1 MSAPPHPA
9 DFLNEVLMPATGRS
23 DGEVARLLGISLQG
37 FYTILTR
44 EKPISPATAVMLG
57 RLFNTGEDFW
67 LKMQA
72 DYDRFMAPQNVVESR
87 VVPADVP
94 ARAVSLS
101 PPLPARRLAQP
112 VPESF
117 PGETDLSASD
127 LAPRDVATWGR
138 PAQGSRR
145 SSIR

>member
-23 DGEVARLLGISLQG
+23 DGEVARLLGISLPV

-44 EKPISPATAVMLG
+44 EKPISPATAAMLG
-57 RLFNTGEDFW
+57 RLFNTGEGFW

-72 DYDRFMAPQNVVESR
+72 EYDRFTGSENVIDAR

-94 ARAVSLS
+94 ARPSSAGQGM
-101 PPLPARRLAQP
+101 PLRRLP
-112 VPESF
+112 KPI
-117 PGETDLSASD
+117 PGSIPTPTDLSATEFP
-127 LAPRDVATWGR
+127 AGEVASWGR
-138 PAQGSRR
+138 PVEGDGI
-145 SSIR
+145 SSIV